1 MDVDAF
7 NACQA
12 QPGVFDFLFQSQN
25 GIQFPDISGRGV
37 IQRGDHAGH
46 AGDLADLLQGNGVE
60 AASVPSQ
67 SHLHKKIPSLS
78 QKPFLSAAV
87 SGRTAFLYASIIKE

>member
-1 MDVDAF
+1 MNISLSQIFQSGDVVVDIFVTIRKSGFDGVMDVDAF

-60 AASVPSQ
+60 AASVPS
-67 SHLHKKIPSLS
+67 
-78 QKPFLSAAV
+78 
-87 SGRTAFLYASIIKE
+87 